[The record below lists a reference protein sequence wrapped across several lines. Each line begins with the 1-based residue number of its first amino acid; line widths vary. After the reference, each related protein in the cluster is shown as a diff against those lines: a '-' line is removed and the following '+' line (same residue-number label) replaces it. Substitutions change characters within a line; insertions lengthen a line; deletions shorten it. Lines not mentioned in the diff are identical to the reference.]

1 MLPYLIKF
9 LQIII
14 GKVEIK
20 DLPHLPVAPLCFW
33 CSASFIFHIF
43 LHSKS
48 MNLNFKRAPILHN
61 LDSP

>member
-1 MLPYLIKF
+1 MLPYIIKF
-9 LQIII
+9 LQITI

-20 DLPHLPVAPLCFW
+20 DLPVAPLSLW
-33 CSASFIFHIF
+33 CLASFIFHIF

-48 MNLNFKRAPILHN
+48 INLNFKRALILHN